1 LAKEDHTAM
10 KTLSILGAT
19 GSIGSNALD
28 IVSRFPELFKVCAL
42 TAKTNVDALARQIV
56 QFRPRLVAVVD
67 DDHAGRLRAFLPD
80 DLDVQIVAGEA
91 GYIDAATCPE
101 ADLVLGAM
109 VGAAGLM
116 PTLAAIDNGKD
127 IALANKETLV
137 MAGAIVMERVARRGV
152 KLMPVDSEHSAI
164 FQSMAG
170 RGDNAVRE
178 ILLTA
183 SGGPFLGRS
192 KEAFEEITPEDAL
205 RHPNW
210 SMGSKISIDSATL
223 MNKGLE
229 VIEARWLFDIDF
241 AHIKVVVHPQS
252 IIHSMVTYA
261 DGAVIAQMGIPDMKG
276 AIAYGLSHP
285 RRLPL
290 DVPVPDFPGIGTF
303 TFEEPDLDRFPCL
316 ALAYAAG
323 KRGGACPA
331 VLNAANE
338 VAVAAFLE
346 NRLPFT
352 GIYPIIDQT
361 LSRHTQNNGADLDQI
376 IAADGWA
383 RETAQELIRQ
393 QEP

>member
-1 LAKEDHTAM
+1 M
-10 KTLSILGAT
+10 KNLSILGAT

-28 IVSRFPELFKVCAL
+28 IVRQFPDLFRVCAL
-42 TAKTNVDALARQIV
+42 TAKTNVAALARQIER
-56 QFRPRLVAVVD
+56 FRPRLAAVVD
-67 DDHAGRLRAFLPD
+67 DDQARRLKGLLPD
-80 DLDVQIVAGEA
+80 SLDVEIVTGEA
-91 GYIDAATCPE
+91 GYIEAAVCPE

-116 PTLAAIDNGKD
+116 PILAAIDAGKD

-170 RGDNAVRE
+170 RGDNAVGE

-183 SGGPFLGRS
+183 SGGPFLSRP
-192 KEAFEEITPEDAL
+192 KDAFESIAPEDAL

-210 SMGSKISIDSATL
+210 SMGSKITIDSATL

-241 AHIKVVVHPQS
+241 ARIKVVVHPQS
-252 IIHSMVTYA
+252 IVHSMVTYV

-290 DVPVPDFPGIGTF
+290 DVPAPDFAGIGTL

-323 KRGGACPA
+323 KRGGSFPA

-338 VAVAAFLE
+338 MAVAAFLE
-346 NRLPFT
+346 NRLPFK
-352 GIYPIIDQT
+352 GIHPIIDRT
-361 LSRHTQNNGADLDQI
+361 LNRHRQNDGAGLDEI
-376 IAADGWA
+376 IAADSWA
-383 RETAQELIRQ
+383 RTTARELIRL
-393 QEP
+393 QER

>member
-1 LAKEDHTAM
+1 M

-28 IVSRFPELFKVCAL
+28 IVRQFPDLFRVCAL
-42 TAKTNVDALARQIV
+42 TAKTNVNALARQIV
-56 QFRPRLVAVVD
+56 EFHPRLAAVVD
-67 DDHAGRLRAFLPD
+67 DEQARRLKQLLPD
-80 DLDVQIVAGEA
+80 TVDVEIVTGET
-91 GYIDAATCPE
+91 GYVQAAVCPE

-116 PTLAAIDNGKD
+116 PTLAAIDAGKD

-137 MAGAIVMERVARRGV
+137 MAGAIVMERVVLRGV

-183 SGGPFLGRS
+183 SGGPFLSRP
-192 KEAFEEITPEDAL
+192 KDAFEGITPEDAL

-210 SMGSKISIDSATL
+210 SMGSKITIDSATL

-323 KRGGACPA
+323 KQGGACPA

-346 NRLPFT
+346 NRLPFN
-352 GIYPIIDQT
+352 GIYPIIDRT
-361 LSRHTQNNGADLDQI
+361 LNRHTQNDDAGLDEI
-376 IAADGWA
+376 LAADGWA
-383 RETAQELIRQ
+383 RKTARELIRQ
-393 QEP
+393 QER

>member
-1 LAKEDHTAM
+1 M
-10 KTLSILGAT
+10 
-19 GSIGSNALD
+19 
-28 IVSRFPELFKVCAL
+28 
-42 TAKTNVDALARQIV
+42 
-56 QFRPRLVAVVD
+56 
-67 DDHAGRLRAFLPD
+67 
-80 DLDVQIVAGEA
+80 
-91 GYIDAATCPE
+91 
-101 ADLVLGAM
+101 VLGAM

-116 PTLAAIDNGKD
+116 PTLAAIDAGKD

-137 MAGAIVMERVARRGV
+137 MAGAIVMERVARRGI

-183 SGGPFLGRS
+183 SGGPFLNRP
-192 KEAFEEITPEDAL
+192 KEAFEGIAPEDAL
-205 RHPNW
+205 CHPNW
-210 SMGSKISIDSATL
+210 SMGSKITIDSATL

-241 AHIKVVVHPQS
+241 ARIRVVVHPQS
-252 IIHSMVTYA
+252 VIHSMVTYA

-290 DVPVPDFPGIGTF
+290 DVPVPDFTGIGRF
-303 TFEEPDLDRFPCL
+303 SFEAPDLDRFPCL

-323 KRGGACPA
+323 KRGGTCPA
-331 VLNAANE
+331 VINAANE

-346 NRLPFT
+346 KRLPFT
-352 GIYPIIDQT
+352 GIYPVIDRT
-361 LSRHTQNNGADLDQI
+361 LNRHTQDNGANLDEI
-376 IAADGWA
+376 LAADGWA
-383 RETAQELIRQ
+383 RKTARDLIRQ
-393 QEP
+393 QER

>member
-1 LAKEDHTAM
+1 M

-28 IVSRFPELFKVCAL
+28 IVRQFPDFFRVCAL
-42 TAKTNVDALARQIV
+42 TAKTNVDTLARQIV
-56 QFRPRLVAVVD
+56 EFHPCLAAVVD
-67 DDHAGRLRAFLPD
+67 DEQAGQLKALLPD
-80 DLDVQIVAGEA
+80 DLEVEIVTGEA
-91 GYIDAATCPE
+91 GYVQAAVCPE

-116 PTLAAIDNGKD
+116 PTLAAIDAGKD

-178 ILLTA
+178 VLLTA
-183 SGGPFLGRS
+183 SGGPFLTRP
-192 KEAFEEITPEDAL
+192 KAAFEGITPEDAL

-210 SMGSKISIDSATL
+210 SMGSKITIDSATL

-241 AHIKVVVHPQS
+241 ARIKVVVHPQS

-261 DGAVIAQMGIPDMKG
+261 DGAVIAQMGIPDMRG

-303 TFEEPDLDRFPCL
+303 TFQEPDLDRFPCL

-323 KRGGACPA
+323 KHGGACPA

-346 NRLPFT
+346 NRLPFN
-352 GIYPIIDQT
+352 GIYPIIDRT
-361 LSRHTQNNGADLDQI
+361 LNRHTQNDGAGLDEI
-376 IAADGWA
+376 LAADGWA
-383 RETAQELIRQ
+383 RKTARELIRQ
-393 QEP
+393 QER

>member
-1 LAKEDHTAM
+1 M
-10 KTLSILGAT
+10 KHLSILGAT
-19 GSIGSNALD
+19 GSIGTSALE
-28 IVSRFPELFKVCAL
+28 IVRMHPDRFQVKAL
-42 TAKTNVDALARQIV
+42 TAANNLPLLSRQIR
-56 QFRPRLVAVVD
+56 QFMPEMVAVLDEAKARELTEMLTPDVRPEILSGASGYAAAAAWDKVD
-67 DDHAGRLRAFLPD
+67 T
-80 DLDVQIVAGEA
+80 V
-91 GYIDAATCPE
+91 
-101 ADLVLGAM
+101 VLAM
-109 VGAAGLM
+109 VGAAGLK
-116 PTLAAIDNGKD
+116 PALAAIEAGKD

-137 MAGAIVMERVARRGV
+137 MAGAIVMERVARRSV

-183 SGGPFLGRS
+183 SGGPFLSRP
-192 KEAFEEITPEDAL
+192 KDTFEGITPEDAL

-210 SMGSKISIDSATL
+210 SMGSKITIDSATL

-323 KRGGACPA
+323 KQGGACPA

-346 NRLPFT
+346 NRLPFN
-352 GIYPIIDQT
+352 GIYPIIDRT
-361 LSRHTQNNGADLDQI
+361 LNRHTQNDGAGLDEI
-376 IAADGWA
+376 LAADGWA
-383 RETAQELIRQ
+383 RKTARELIRQ
-393 QEP
+393 QER

>member
-1 LAKEDHTAM
+1 M
-10 KTLSILGAT
+10 KNLSILGAT

-28 IVSRFPELFKVCAL
+28 IVSQFPDLFKVCAL
-42 TAKTNVDALARQIV
+42 TARTNVDALARQIV
-56 QFRPRLVAVVD
+56 QFRPRLAAVID
-67 DDHAGRLRAFLPD
+67 DDHARRLKALLPG
-80 DLDVQIVAGEA
+80 DLEVEIVTGEA
-91 GYIDAATCPE
+91 GYIAAATCPE
-101 ADLVLGAM
+101 TDLVLGAM

-116 PTLAAIDNGKD
+116 PTLAAIDAGKD

-170 RGDNAVRE
+170 RGENAVRE

-183 SGGPFLGRS
+183 SGGPFLNRP
-192 KEAFEEITPEDAL
+192 KDAFKGITPEDAL

-210 SMGSKISIDSATL
+210 SMGSKITIDSATL

-303 TFEEPDLDRFPCL
+303 TFEEPDLERFPCL

-323 KRGGACPA
+323 KQGGAFPA

-338 VAVAAFLE
+338 VAVAAFLD

-352 GIYPIIDQT
+352 GIHPIIDRT
-361 LSRHTQNNGADLDQI
+361 LNRHTQNDGAGLDEI
-376 IAADGWA
+376 LAADGWA
-383 RETAQELIRQ
+383 RGNGPGTDPPAGALTYRL
-393 QEP
+393 